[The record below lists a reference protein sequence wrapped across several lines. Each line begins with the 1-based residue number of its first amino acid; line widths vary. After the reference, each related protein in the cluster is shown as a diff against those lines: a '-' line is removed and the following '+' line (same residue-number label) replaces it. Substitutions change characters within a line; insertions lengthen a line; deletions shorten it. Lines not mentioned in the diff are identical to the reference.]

1 MRNNPVI
8 PPCFVHKRQNPSFLW
23 IFSNQSVGG
32 KKNGKATVN
41 NVKLTVGAETA
52 SIADLSAAKLI
63 RIPMFYS
70 GPDIPPSLRIRQKWT
85 AMNIMAIKGIPI
97 QCNT

>member
-1 MRNNPVI
+1 M
-8 PPCFVHKRQNPSFLW
+8 PPFFVHKRQNPSLRW

-41 NVKLTVGAETA
+41 IVKLIVGAEMA
-52 SIADLSAAKLI
+52 SITDLSAAKLI
-63 RIPMFYS
+63 KFSKFYN
-70 GPDIPPSLRIRQKWT
+70 GPDIPPSLRMRQKWT